1 MQPAIPIDATA
12 NGAQQLVDAL
22 ARLGVKQVFGLPG
35 VHNLPIWDVIAS
47 TDIRMVGV
55 HHEQTAAYAADGF
68 ARATGQL
75 GVAVVTTGPGAANTL
90 AAVGE
95 AWASGSPVMIIA
107 TDISTTL
114 RRDGVYRGVL
124 HETRDQQAMFE
135 PVVKAAWTVSS
146 ADDIASTIEAA
157 SVVALTAPT
166 GPVYVGVPT
175 DLLAAPANAR
185 EVRSPSANTTSAPM
199 DAVARAASLLNTAT
213 RPLIWAGGGALRSG
227 AGEAIGELASL
238 IAAPVVTTWSSRG
251 LLPPDH
257 PCLVAGPIHA
267 PEAAVLWDEADVV
280 LAIGTDFDGMM
291 TQNWLQP
298 APRTLI
304 AINVDATDASK
315 NYAAELTLVG
325 DATAVTTQLIRAVSI
340 VDDDRRAALAAR
352 LGGIGVA
359 SQRRI
364 DAEEPHAAALVDV
377 MGRVLPDDAVVVV
390 DMCIAGYWYG
400 GYGRV
405 KQPRGLA
412 YPMGWGTLGFAFP
425 ASIGA
430 ALSGRGR
437 AVCIAGD
444 GGFLFACGELA
455 TLAREQPPVTVII
468 VDDNGYGM
476 LRYDQQ
482 HAGTSTRGVDWPSP
496 DFVAMAQAFTIDAA
510 CVDGFG
516 DDFEK
521 HLTAFIDAPGPNV
534 LVVKAAM
541 QPPCT
546 TSPRWYRKRPA

>member
-1 MQPAIPIDATA
+1 MDTDATRPT
-12 NGAQQLVDAL
+12 GAQRLVASL
-22 ARLGVKQVFGLPG
+22 ERLGVEQVFGLPG
-35 VHNLPIWDVIAS
+35 VHNLPVWDAIAS
-47 TDIRMVGV
+47 TGIRMVGV

-68 ARATGQL
+68 ARATGRL

-95 AWASGSPVMIIA
+95 AWASGSPVMVIA
-107 TDISTTL
+107 TDISTVL
-114 RRDGVYRGVL
+114 RRDGAYRGVL
-124 HETRDQQAMFE
+124 HETRDQQAMFA
-135 PVVKAAWTVSS
+135 PVVKAAWTVAS
-146 ADDIASTIEAA
+146 ADDIASTIQHAA
-157 SVVALTAPT
+157 AVALTAPT
-166 GPVYVGVPT
+166 GPVYIGVPT
-175 DLLAAPANAR
+175 NLL
-185 EVRSPSANTTSAPM
+185 SASAP
-199 DAVARAASLLNTAT
+199 DSSSLPVAVEPASVASADIARAAAVLNNAT
-213 RPLIWAGGGALRSG
+213 RPLVWAGGGAMRSG
-227 AGEAIGELASL
+227 AGAVIGELASL

-257 PCLVAGPIHA
+257 PCLLPGPVHA
-267 PEAAVLWDEADVV
+267 PEAGMLWDEADVV

-298 APRTLI
+298 APRTMI
-304 AINVDATDASK
+304 AINIDAADASK
-315 NYAAELTLVG
+315 NYAADVTLVG
-325 DATAVTTQLIRAVSI
+325 DARTVTSQLICELTSAGDERGSH
-340 VDDDRRAALAAR
+340 LAAR
-352 LGGIGVA
+352 LADIRVA
-359 SQRRI
+359 SQQRI
-364 DAEEPHAAALVDV
+364 ATEEPHAAALVDTLD
-377 MGRVLPDDAVVVV
+377 RVLPHDAVVVA

-400 GYGRV
+400 GYGRI

-430 ALSGRGR
+430 AFAGRGR
-437 AVCIAGD
+437 SVCIAGD

-455 TLAREQPPVTVII
+455 TLARERPPVTVII
-468 VDDNGYGM
+468 VDDDGYGM

-482 HAGTSTRGVDWPSP
+482 HAGTPTRGVDWPSP
-496 DFVAMAQAFTIDAA
+496 DFVAMAHACTVDAV

-521 HLTAFIDAPGPNV
+521 QLTAFLDAPGPNV

-546 TSPRWYRKRPA
+546 TSPRWYRRPAT